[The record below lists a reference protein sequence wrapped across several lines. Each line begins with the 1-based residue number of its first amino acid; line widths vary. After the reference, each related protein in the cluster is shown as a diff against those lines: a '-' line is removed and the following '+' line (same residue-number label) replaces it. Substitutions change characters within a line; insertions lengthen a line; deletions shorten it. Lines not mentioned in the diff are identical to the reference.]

1 MMYNI
6 DRYFIWRNIVKK
18 YIIRVLNGMALG
30 LFSSLLIGLILKQ
43 IGILTNLD
51 ILVRFGDIAQ
61 RLMAPAIGAG
71 VAHAIGAPG
80 LVIFSSMIAGAIGG
94 GAVNAVDGQTIISIG
109 EPVGALLS
117 SLVGAEVGKR
127 LAGKTKVDI
136 ILLPASVIII
146 GGLVGY
152 YLSPAIAQFM
162 NAIGEIINF
171 ATKQQPFL
179 MGIIISSVMGL
190 VLTLPTS
197 SAAIGISLGLNGLAA
212 GAAVV
217 GGASHMIGFAVASYK
232 DNGFGGLI
240 SQGLGTSMLQI
251 SNIVKKP
258 IILMPAIITS
268 LILGPVSTVIFKME
282 ATAAGSGMGTSGL
295 VGQFSTYEVMGNE
308 GLIGIALL
316 HFILPAVISYTVT
329 KIMRKKGLIKQ
340 GDMLLTTSK

>member
-1 MMYNI
+1 MKN
-6 DRYFIWRNIVKK
+6 YFIK
-18 YIIRVLNGMALG
+18 VLNGMALG

-43 IGILTNLD
+43 IGVLANIEL
-51 ILVRFGDIAQ
+51 LVKFGDMAQ

-94 GAVNAVDGQTIISIG
+94 GAVNTIDGQAIISIG
-109 EPVGALLS
+109 EPVGAFVS
-117 SLVGAEVGKR
+117 ALVGAEVGKR
-127 LAGKTKVDI
+127 IAGKTKVDI
-136 ILLPASVIII
+136 ILVPATVIIV
-146 GGLVGY
+146 GGIVGY
-152 YLSPAIAQFM
+152 YLSPAIAKFM

-171 ATKQQPFL
+171 ATKQQPFV
-179 MGIIISSVMGL
+179 MGIIISSVMGI

-217 GGASHMIGFAVASYK
+217 GGASHMIGFAVASFK

-258 IILMPAIITS
+258 IIMLPAVITS
-268 LILGPVSTVIFKME
+268 LILGPVSTVLFKME
-282 ATAAGSGMGTSGL
+282 ATPAGSGMGTSGL
-295 VGQFSTYEVMGNE
+295 VGQLSTYEVMGNS
-308 GLIGIALL
+308 GLLGILLL
-316 HFILPAVISYTVT
+316 HFILPGVISYIVT
-329 KIMRKKGLIKQ
+329 SIIRKKGLIKP
-340 GDMLLTTSK
+340 GDMSLTTNK